1 MAATIYHDSV
11 GTYDASITTLNDGGG
26 SGTFIDSDS
35 LTNEERA
42 IDEDITQVIGGWA
55 NSEGLQFDFSGAV
68 TVDFC
73 AIYSTVA
80 TSNDVR
86 VYRDDAASGTFGSSN
101 ILSDVAVGWNI
112 RTLSSSGA
120 GGSYRYRSVW
130 ATTGDLTGIAEIFF
144 GVAID
149 ITPTANV
156 ITQHKFG
163 TEEVKAHGAN
173 RYYISKHDNYKVLT
187 VSLDHISASTK
198 TSLET
203 FSSNATD
210 RKPFIYSEDGA
221 TGPFHWVRLMRPLT
235 FKMVAPDIWSC
246 QMVMRELIA

>member
-42 IDEDITQVIGGWA
+42 IDEDITQVIGGWG
-55 NSEGLQFDFSGAV
+55 NNDGLQFDFSSGV
-68 TVDFC
+68 EPDFC

-80 TSNDVR
+80 TSNDITLFR
-86 VYRDDAASGTFGSSN
+86 ATGSSGSFDGTSN
-101 ILSDVAVGWNI
+101 VLSDVAVGWNI
-112 RTLSSSGA
+112 RTLSS
-120 GGSYRYRSVW
+120 GSYQYRSVW
-130 ATTGDLTGIAEIFF
+130 ATTGSLTGIAEIFF

-149 ITPTANV
+149 ITPTANI

-221 TGPFHWVRLMRPLT
+221 TGPFHWVKLVRPLT
-235 FKMVAPDIWSC
+235 FRMVAPDIWSC
-246 QMVMRELIA
+246 QVVMRELTS